1 MYSSIAFSKE
11 DGEDGFLEAREIIQ
25 MELNANL
32 AVLSAC
38 KTAFGKQI
46 AGEGML
52 GLTRAFFTAGVP
64 SVVAS
69 LWNVEDNATKK
80 LMVEFHTRLRDG
92 ERPAKALQEAQRQLL
107 KSRKYSSPVFWA
119 PFVLMGDSD

>member
-1 MYSSIAFSKE
+1 
-11 DGEDGFLEAREIIQ
+11 

-32 AVLSAC
+32 AILSAC

-69 LWNVEDNATKK
+69 LWNVEDNATKE

-92 ERPAKALQEAQRQLL
+92 ERPALALQKAQIHLI
-107 KSRKYSSPVFWA
+107 YNTEYTSPVFWS
-119 PFVLMGDSD
+119 PFVLIGDSE